1 MKTLRTPLLLALLT
15 LLLVPVSALA
25 QVGPGPDEAP
35 GSDLSYDEL
44 VERFFATLA
53 EEGGAEKALDD
64 LYATTPYAE
73 SLQEALTGMKEQFGK
88 FPTVMGALHGHERVT
103 AKEITDRFAHV
114 WELAYFD
121 RQPLSF
127 YFTFYRPKDRWQIYS
142 MDYSGDLPAL
152 VKEMAREEMVE
163 GAGR

>member
-1 MKTLRTPLLLALLT
+1 MKTLRTPLLLALLM
-15 LLLVPVSALA
+15 LLLTPAGALA
-25 QVGPGPDEAP
+25 QVGGVPNEAGDEA
-35 GSDLSYDEL
+35 SYDEL
-44 VERFFATLA
+44 VDRFFATLA
-53 EEGGAEKALDD
+53 EENGAEKALDD